1 MTHLQGA
8 EAAGGGSCR
17 AQREAPPLRGAGS
30 QEGLATPPLPS
41 GRLLY
46 VASG

>member
-8 EAAGGGSCR
+8 EAAGGGTCQPSARLHPC
-17 AQREAPPLRGAGS
+17 EAPGS